1 MLRADPYLFGGGEG
15 LRKKIPFVP
24 SPHDVVKKMLSI
36 ADPKPDELLID
47 LGSGDGR
54 IVISAARDYGCRS
67 LGVEI
72 DDMLIDHS
80 RRRIQRLGLKNAEIV
95 KADLHQFDL
104 SDADIVTL
112 YLLPETLKV
121 LKPRLLNLKRGA
133 RIVSHDYRIP
143 GLEPDEVYI
152 VRSGKTGRDHL
163 IYLYEID

>member
-1 MLRADPYLFGGGEG
+1 MGRGRG

-24 SPHDVVKKMLSI
+24 SPHNVVEKMLSI

-72 DDMLIDHS
+72 DDVLIDYS
-80 RRRIQRLGLKNAEIV
+80 RKRIERLGLKNAEIV

-104 SDADIVTL
+104 SNADIVTL
-112 YLLPETLKV
+112 YLLPETLKI
-121 LKPRLLNLKRGA
+121 LKPKLLNLKRGA
-133 RIVSHDYRIP
+133 RIISHDYGIP
-143 GLEPDEVYI
+143 GLKPDEIYI
-152 VRSGKTGRDHL
+152 VRAGKPERNHL

>member
-1 MLRADPYLFGGGEG
+1 

-24 SPHDVVKKMLSI
+24 SPHNVVEKMLSV

-72 DDMLIDHS
+72 DDVLIDYS
-80 RRRIQRLGLKNAEIV
+80 RRRIERLGLENAEIV
-95 KADLHQFDL
+95 KADLHRFDL
-104 SDADIVTL
+104 SNADVVTL

-121 LKPRLLNLKRGA
+121 LKPKLLNLKRGA
-133 RIVSHDYRIP
+133 RIISHDYGIP
-143 GLEPDEVYI
+143 GLKPDEVYI
-152 VRSGKTGRDHL
+152 VRAGKPERSHL